1 MNTFS
6 LPDVYNAA
14 AQYKGQQSRNAFLEQ
29 QSGLVQQQMQRQNAL
44 AQREAQYNPLYQQ
57 YLQGGDVQNQLLA
70 LDPERAQRDIEFQN
84 TQNELAQQ
92 QQRAEAEKIYK
103 YAQYVQNSKSPS
115 KLLTTAFPEY
125 VDQLAEQGVDVEN
138 LDDDRVKSLAAGLM
152 EYYGPLAGVEPEG
165 QYEPV
170 LDSDGNI
177 VGQRNPETGKVETD
191 PRTEKPTER
200 DAFGDSSKLRNEF
213 IKGSGDYITVR
224 DAYNRIEA
232 SATDPS
238 AAGDLALIFN
248 YMKVLDPGST
258 IREGE
263 FATAEQSTG
272 VPARIRNQYNKLLTG
287 ERLTVE
293 QRDDFVDRAGKLYS
307 KQEGS
312 HKKYVNEYTRLAKQ
326 NGLDPSNVIVDFSVD
341 EEPAFNEGQTATNPQ
356 TGEKIIFKG
365 GQWVSQ

>member
-1 MNTFS
+1 MQTFS

-14 AQYKGQQSRNAFLEQ
+14 AQFKTQQSRNALLEQ
-29 QSGLVQQQMQRQNAL
+29 QTGMMQQQQQQQNAL
-44 AQREAQYNPLYQQ
+44 AAREAQYNPLYQQ
-57 YLQGGDVQNQLLA
+57 YLQGAPVENELLA
-70 LDPERAQRDIEFQN
+70 LNPERAQQDIEFAQSQN
-84 TQNELAQQ
+84 ALAEEK
-92 QQRAEAEKIYK
+92 RVAEAGKIYK
-103 YAQYVQNSKSPS
+103 YAQYVQNSKAPA
-115 KLLTTAFPEY
+115 KLLMSAFPEY

-138 LDDDRVKSLAAGLM
+138 LDDDSVKNLATGLM
-152 EYYGPLAGVEPEG
+152 EYYGPIAGVEPEG

-170 LDSDGNI
+170 LDKDGNI

-191 PRTEKPTER
+191 PRTTKPDER
-200 DAFGDSSKLRNEF
+200 DSFGDSSKLRNEF

-224 DAYNRIEA
+224 DAFNRIEA
-232 SATDPS
+232 SSTDPS

-263 FATAEQSTG
+263 FATAEASAG
-272 VPARIRNQYNKLLTG
+272 VPARIRNQYNKVLTG

-293 QRDDFVDRAGKLYS
+293 QRDDFVDRAQKLYS
-307 KQEGS
+307 KQESS
-312 HKKYVNEYTRLAKQ
+312 HKKYVSEYTRLAKQ

-341 EEPAFNEGQTATNPQ
+341 EKPAFTEGQTATNRQ